1 MKKRSSPSVQVVGIA
16 CSVILFVAV
25 AYYAPR
31 QLNLTEEKPDE
42 LLTDSVSI
50 ANKILKD
57 SKFKHAS
64 RSEREKTVQSLL
76 TKGSEH
82 ASGKKVVSKV
92 AKIVANNHLTYHQR
106 MMAMKRLLDL
116 HTDSLQ
122 SSKHPHAAHPHQATH
137 KVSTSPKAAPHKA
150 EEGKH
155 KQHAIK
161 KIVHHTAAS
170 HTTGRSCS
178 MISIVVKLCFA
189 DNASANDKVT
199 KFAKL
204 VKWAEAHGLPKKL
217 ANNPKDRKKVKDII
231 ARMKADAMVE
241 QIQKQFKSDDA
252 NVEDIVHG
260 ADASAAG
267 VV

>member
-1 MKKRSSPSVQVVGIA
+1 MQVAGIA

-64 RSEREKTVQSLL
+64 RSEKEKTVQSLL
-76 TKGSEH
+76 AKGSEH

-106 MMAMKRLLDL
+106 MMAMKRLLDM

-122 SSKHPHAAHPHQATH
+122 SSKHPHAALSH
-137 KVSTSPKAAPHKA
+137 KAAAPHPHKVVA
-150 EEGKH
+150 HHAQASKE

-161 KIVHHTAAS
+161 KVVHHATAS
-170 HTTGRSCS
+170 HA
-178 MISIVVKLCFA
+178 A
-189 DNASANDKVT
+189 DKPTASDKVS

-241 QIQKQFKSDDA
+241 SIQKQFKSDDA

-260 ADASAAG
+260 ADSSAAG

>member
-1 MKKRSSPSVQVVGIA
+1 MVSYAGTMKKRSSPSVQVVGIA

-170 HTTGRSCS
+170 HTT
-178 MISIVVKLCFA
+178 